1 MKKYIAK
8 IGPLNAEKIACSPH
22 GTATFTED
30 EEQDTLHIMI
40 EMFDT
45 PANIEHW
52 QHFHGFPDGKDAHV
66 ATMDNDLNGDGFI
79 DQKLSQCQAQQW
91 FLSIK
96 IPKKLIFLLIPIPML
111 MNLVTI
117 YTKLMFL

>member
-1 MKKYIAK
+1 
-8 IGPLNAEKIACSPH
+8 
-22 GTATFTED
+22 
-30 EEQDTLHIMI
+30 MI

-79 DQKLSQCQAQQW
+79 DLPETEPVSGTTMVPFNKN
-91 FLSIK
+91 
-96 IPKKLIFLLIPIPML
+96 PEKLIFLLIPIPML

>member
-66 ATMDNDLNGDGFI
+66 ATMDNDLMI
-79 DQKLSQCQAQQW
+79 YQKLSQCQVQQW

-96 IPKKLIFLLIPIPML
+96 ILKKLIFLLIPIPML

>member
-45 PANIEHW
+45 PANIEHQ
-52 QHFHGFPDGKDAHV
+52 QHFHGFPDGK
-66 ATMDNDLNGDGFI
+66 ATMDNDLNGDGFVDLPETELVLGTTMVPFNI
-79 DQKLSQCQAQQW
+79 NVVKYGPHVTLPIAVG
-91 FLSIK
+91 K
-96 IPKKLIFLLIPIPML
+96 IEKA
-111 MNLVTI
+111 NN
-117 YTKLMFL
+117 